1 MYLEARARAALTG
14 ALSALRVSCPEQVP
28 IERPPRPEFGDLTTR
43 ISYLLAK
50 PMGKSPV
57 EIART
62 LAAKLSEHSDFEE
75 VRAERGFVNLRFRH
89 EVVWETLRTIL
100 KQGDAYG
107 RQALGKG
114 KRLQVEFVSSNP
126 TGPLTVGHGRQAALG
141 DVLAE
146 LFSQL
151 GWEVTR
157 EYYLNDEG
165 RQIDLLAQSL
175 WARYRQALGEDQP
188 LPEGGYQG
196 DYLIP
201 IGEELARSWGDRY
214 PEWDEEAQEVFR
226 KQAVDRMMRMIKEDL
241 EAIGVRFDVW
251 TREGDLHRRGLV
263 KETLE
268 ELRRRGAVYEKDGAL
283 WMRSTQYG
291 LARDPVLVRS
301 DGTPTYLMVDIAYH
315 VDKYRRGFAR
325 VVDVQGADHA
335 EEQKQVK
342 LALRI
347 LGLPEE
353 FLDYCVHQFVT
364 LKGGEGVEKMSTR
377 AGHFIRLG
385 DLIRELGRDV
395 VRYFMVMRRP
405 ESHLAFDYELAKKTS
420 MDNPVYYVQYAH
432 TRIASIFREAEKTGE
447 LPPAFSC
454 LNHHPSSITELD
466 LSPLTDPAELAL
478 IKELDRFPDVL
489 IQAAGFAPHL
499 LCEYLEGV
507 AALFHPYYARVRVL
521 GQGRATPARLAL
533 LAGVRLV
540 LRRGLSILG
549 VSAPEEM

>member
-1 MYLEARARAALTG
+1 MYLEARARAALRG
-14 ALSALRVSCPEQVP
+14 ALSALGVP
-28 IERPPRPEFGDLTTR
+28 SPGQIPIDRPPRPELGDLSTR
-43 ISYLLAK
+43 LAYLLTKETGA
-50 PMGKSPV
+50 PPQEV
-57 EIART
+57 AQA
-62 LAAKLSEHSDFEE
+62 LAEELSKHPDFEE
-75 VRAERGFVNLRFRH
+75 VRAEQGFVNLRFCPQ
-89 EVVWETLRTIL
+89 VLWETLRGIL
-100 KQGDAYG
+100 RQGEAYG
-107 RQALGKG
+107 RQDLGRG
-114 KRLQVEFVSSNP
+114 RRLQVEFVSSNP

-165 RQIDLLAQSL
+165 RQIELLAQSL
-175 WARYRQALGEDQP
+175 WARYRQALGDDQP

-214 PEWDEEAQEVFR
+214 PRWEGEAQEVFR
-226 KQAVDRMMRMIKEDL
+226 KQAVDRMMRMIEEDL
-241 EAIGVRFDVW
+241 EAFGVRFDVW

-263 KETLE
+263 QETLE

-283 WMRSTQYG
+283 WMRSREHG

-315 VDKYRRGFAR
+315 VDKYRRGFVR

-335 EEQKQVK
+335 EEQQQVK
-342 LALRI
+342 LALGI
-347 LGLPEE
+347 LGLPEQ

-364 LKGGEGVEKMSTR
+364 LKGREGVERMSTR

-395 VRYFMVMRRP
+395 VRYFMVMRKP
-405 ESHLAFDYELAKKTS
+405 ESHLTFDYELAKKTS

-432 TRIASIFREAEKTGE
+432 TRIASIFREAERSMPGAA
-447 LPPAFSC
+447 LR
-454 LNHHPSSITELD
+454 LTEVD

-489 IQAAGFAPHL
+489 AQAAGFAPHL
-499 LCEYLEGV
+499 LCEYLEGL
-507 AALFHPYYARVRVL
+507 AALFHPYYGRVRVL
-521 GQGRATPARLAL
+521 GQGSATPARLAL
-533 LAGVRLV
+533 LAALRLV